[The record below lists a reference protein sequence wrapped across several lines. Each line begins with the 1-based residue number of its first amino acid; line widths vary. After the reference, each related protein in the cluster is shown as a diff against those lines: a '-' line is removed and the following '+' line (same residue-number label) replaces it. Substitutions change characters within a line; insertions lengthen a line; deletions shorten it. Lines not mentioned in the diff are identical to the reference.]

1 MARITASLYTSHI
14 PAVGAAFD
22 LGKTKEDYWKPV
34 FAGYDFDK
42 QWMKAH
48 KPDVIVAVYNDH
60 ATAFSLAMIPTFAI
74 MTGPEFNPADEGYG
88 ARPVP
93 TVIGDPELA
102 SHIASEVIQ
111 QDFDLTMV
119 NEIDVDHGLTVPL
132 SCVFGEVEEWPCKII
147 PFAVNVVQHP
157 VPSGARCFALG
168 QAIGKAIMSYPQD
181 INVHIWGTGGMSH
194 QLQGPRAGLINKE
207 WDNEF
212 LDRLIDDP
220 QGLSKTPNI
229 EYVREAGSE
238 GIELV
243 MWLVARGA
251 MADVVAGGPKPKVAH
266 RFYHVP
272 ASNTAVGHLILENA
286 AVALRLVKPPS
297 SLRAKR
303 SMCGRPLACKVWGI
317 IFRARVRLRA
327 CVRPLDAAEAAG
339 QDGFR
344 RREIQT
350 IQRPR
355 SAVASR
361 GLSPVAD
368 RTIPSIFLSVAS
380 SAKAS
385 PYVVSNPPISSGGCD
400 SSAASLRVTLATY
413 HQFPGDPRHFVGE
426 RDRRE
431 LGGLALQE
439 RQHPARS
446 VLRSAPAG
454 LPDHSSRAHDQA
466 AAQHQIASAGDTP
479 GPRFA
484 GGRIVARR
492 QPKPGSEVASRLEQ
506 MRIGAFITRSEAIS
520 RPTPGSPSSAA
531 RPHFCVPVAQAPV
544 ERRDPRAQVR
554 MLFHEPCEKL
564 ARQRRD
570 VGSRRRSRRGS
581 IAADPSAATG

>member
-1 MARITASLYTSHI
+1 MSLMKAENRARFKANERAYLDEWKMTEEQKQAVLERDLNRCIELGGNIYFLAKIGATDGKSFQQMAGSHDRHDRAGISRHDDQGRPQDRGQPEDRRGRRRAAPAQGMTAHGLDEGRLTMARITASLYTSHI

-93 TVIGDPELA
+93 KVIGDPELA

-132 SCVFGEVEEWPCKII
+132 SCVFGEVKEWPCRII

-168 QAIGKAIMSYPQD
+168 QAIGRAIMSYPED
-181 INVHIWGTGGMSH
+181 INVQIWGTGGMSH
-194 QLQGPRAGLINKE
+194 QIQGPRAGLINTE
-207 WDNEF
+207 WDNAF

-220 QGLSKTPNI
+220 KGLSKMPNI

-243 MWLVARGA
+243 MWLIARGA

-286 AVALRLVKPPS
+286 A
-297 SLRAKR
+297 
-303 SMCGRPLACKVWGI
+303 
-317 IFRARVRLRA
+317 
-327 CVRPLDAAEAAG
+327 
-339 QDGFR
+339 
-344 RREIQT
+344 
-350 IQRPR
+350 
-355 SAVASR
+355 
-361 GLSPVAD
+361 
-368 RTIPSIFLSVAS
+368 
-380 SAKAS
+380 
-385 PYVVSNPPISSGGCD
+385 
-400 SSAASLRVTLATY
+400 
-413 HQFPGDPRHFVGE
+413 
-426 RDRRE
+426 
-431 LGGLALQE
+431 
-439 RQHPARS
+439 
-446 VLRSAPAG
+446 
-454 LPDHSSRAHDQA
+454 
-466 AAQHQIASAGDTP
+466 
-479 GPRFA
+479 
-484 GGRIVARR
+484 
-492 QPKPGSEVASRLEQ
+492 
-506 MRIGAFITRSEAIS
+506 
-520 RPTPGSPSSAA
+520 
-531 RPHFCVPVAQAPV
+531 
-544 ERRDPRAQVR
+544 
-554 MLFHEPCEKL
+554 
-564 ARQRRD
+564 
-570 VGSRRRSRRGS
+570 
-581 IAADPSAATG
+581 